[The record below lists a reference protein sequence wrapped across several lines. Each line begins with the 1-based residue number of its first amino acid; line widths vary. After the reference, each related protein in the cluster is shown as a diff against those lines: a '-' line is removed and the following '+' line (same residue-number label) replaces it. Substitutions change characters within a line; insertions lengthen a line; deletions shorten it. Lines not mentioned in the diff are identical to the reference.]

1 MTYNCPRTT
10 EGTPKKETAA
20 DDAFDISEGM
30 LSCSQQTSL

>member
-10 EGTPKKETAA
+10 EGTLKKEPAA
-20 DDAFDISEGM
+20 DDVVDISEGK

>member
-10 EGTPKKETAA
+10 EGTPKKEPATA
-20 DDAFDISEGM
+20 DAVDISDGK